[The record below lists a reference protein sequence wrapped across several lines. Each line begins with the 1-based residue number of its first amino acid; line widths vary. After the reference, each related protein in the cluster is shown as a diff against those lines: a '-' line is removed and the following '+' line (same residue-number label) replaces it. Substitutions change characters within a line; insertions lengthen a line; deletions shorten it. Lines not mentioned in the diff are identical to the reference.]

1 MKWILVEEFNQE
13 IIRNDIFNT
22 EADARFFL
30 VARAKEAKQYN
41 SEVDVKIYENYAI
54 ILDGCGNVHT
64 WSIKKA

>member
-30 VARAKEAKQYN
+30 VSRAKEAKQYN
-41 SEVDVKIYENYAI
+41 SEVDMKIYENYAI
-54 ILDGCGNVHT
+54 ILDSCGNVHT
-64 WSIKKA
+64 WSIKKV